1 MRFLGL
7 MSGGHECKFLE
18 EAGSSFAIPHEEEYF
33 ENLSS
38 VDLITACGELSLKN
52 FVASR
57 CLARR
62 LEREEKKAKESST
75 VAATSLQNRVTEL
88 ERRLAAE
95 QEWSQQLL
103 QAKEDEAKASHATLE
118 ALRLD
123 MEKLASAREDMDVQL
138 RDKDAELTEAKNEVS
153 RLNSVLE
160 MYHTEHIRCVEI
172 LRSEVLELL
181 GQCNLDAPP
190 TLFPYCTVGAFYE
203 WVSACFDLLVV
214 NTKIFGELGAA
225 VGVRMLAYSVCSLI
239 PADRPSSEK
248 TVNKNDIRRLMKD
261 DYGCPTDAELDVT
274 RLPVL
279 AKNFMNTFFA
289 RAWVPPHA

>member
-160 MYHTEHIRCVEI
+160 RYRTEHIRCAEI
-172 LRSEVLELL
+172 LRSKSWSYWGSATLMRRPLCSPSAPL
-181 GQCNLDAPP
+181 GHSMS
-190 TLFPYCTVGAFYE
+190 G
-203 WVSACFDLLVV
+203 
-214 NTKIFGELGAA
+214 
-225 VGVRMLAYSVCSLI
+225 
-239 PADRPSSEK
+239 
-248 TVNKNDIRRLMKD
+248 
-261 DYGCPTDAELDVT
+261 
-274 RLPVL
+274 
-279 AKNFMNTFFA
+279 
-289 RAWVPPHA
+289 